1 MGYYKHRMLTGGNED
16 ENYTPLTII
25 QERVEGYEKT
35 YDNFYFIGYLVEY
48 EFYND
53 PQRVVKYDN
62 LDQLATGLIN
72 EVEYGVAQINEVEHG
87 VAQNH
92 VIYPVVFMNGE
103 VNKIGRYK
111 WVGRSNIGTV
121 DLDKQEEI
129 EKAQAKYQA
138 DIIAFEQDVFVAIE
152 KLKLALDT
160 AYLKWNRVLDKYY
173 SDLMGDVEKALQ
185 ILEES
190 DVHRI
195 KEEVYSDE

>member
-1 MGYYKHRMLTGGNED
+1 MGYYKHRMLAGGNED

-25 QERVEGYEKT
+25 QERVEGYEET
-35 YDNFYFIGYLVEY
+35 YNNFYFMGYVVEY

-62 LDQLATGLIN
+62 LNQLVIGLIN
-72 EVEYGVAQINEVEHG
+72 EVENGMV
-87 VAQNH
+87 QNH
-92 VIYPVVFMNGE
+92 VIYPVVFMDGE

-138 DIIAFEQDVFVAIE
+138 DIIEFEQDVFAAIE

-173 SDLMGDVEKALQ
+173 RDLKDDVEKALQ

-195 KEEVYSDE
+195 KEEVYNEE